1 MLRPGSPWRDLPERY
16 GTYATC
22 YNRFRRWTKAG
33 VWDRIMDAI
42 TDAYEGNVRMID
54 GTSVRVHHPAATL
67 KKATRIVVLDE
78 AGVVLLRKS
87 ML

>member
-1 MLRPGSPWRDLPERY
+1 LIGADLPERY
-16 GTYATC
+16 GPYTTC

-42 TDAYEGNVRMID
+42 TDAYGGDVRMID
-54 GTSVRVHHPAATL
+54 GTSVRVHHAAATL
-67 KKATRIVVLDE
+67 KKAIQIDVSDE

-87 ML
+87 MP